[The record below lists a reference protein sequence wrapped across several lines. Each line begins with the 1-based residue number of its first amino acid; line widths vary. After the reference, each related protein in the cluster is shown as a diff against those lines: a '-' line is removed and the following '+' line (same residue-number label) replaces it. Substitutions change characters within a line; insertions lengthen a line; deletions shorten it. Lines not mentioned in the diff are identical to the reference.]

1 LARYP
6 AFSHSTNARSR
17 SRQRVFGNDGEAF
30 AGVLVG
36 VPVVGVTG
44 ELGAGKGADEVGTEG
59 GVVVELEVV
68 GTVAAVVVVDG
79 SGVVDGG
86 TLKGV
91 PSGVVVVVDGCV
103 VEFSGSVVDVD
114 GITSHCSGRLTAG
127 TPVSDGHG
135 FAGCDGR
142 PVVQRHRL
150 VLRVGELPH
159 AVDTVRVDVPAGGEP
174 GEGCAATGEESDG
187 EGAEGDAEDDE
198 CAFHGGVLPVVGDQS
213 PGSLAS
219 LCQGGG

>member
-1 LARYP
+1 MLERCYRWWRQRP
-6 AFSHSTNARSR
+6 IDG

-68 GTVAAVVVVDG
+68 GTVAAVVVVDCP
-79 SGVVDGG
+79 GVVDGG

-127 TPVSDGHG
+127 TPVSDGHVALTVSMS
-135 FAGCDGR
+135 AGT
-142 PVVQRHRL
+142 
-150 VLRVGELPH
+150 
-159 AVDTVRVDVPAGGEP
+159 ATV
-174 GEGCAATGEESDG
+174 
-187 EGAEGDAEDDE
+187 
-198 CAFHGGVLPVVGDQS
+198 S
-213 PGSLAS
+213 PGATV
-219 LCQGGG
+219 GP